1 MRVWIP
7 TLIAVLVIVT
17 VLFLAGCGGKGSGY

>member
-7 TLIAVLVIVT
+7 TLIAAVAIVA
-17 VLFLAGCGGKGSGY
+17 VLFLAGCSGNGGY